1 MFNEMH
7 AKWDEERHRAE
18 EAERELAEVKAT
30 LQSHNERCCVQL
42 VHLVWPSHLLFLL
55 SHLSLL
61 FLGHLNMR
69 ENRGNAVVLPVLFA
83 GYLRKK
89 HPAKIPL
96 PCVPGKNTRWR
107 YICRVSQAMVPSE
120 EGLT

>member
-1 MFNEMH
+1 MYFYMSTVGIGVQH
-7 AKWDEERHRAE
+7 VASYTLYAY
-18 EAERELAEVKAT
+18 LCVKC
-30 LQSHNERCCVQL
+30 R
-42 VHLVWPSHLLFLL
+42 
-55 SHLSLL
+55 
-61 FLGHLNMR
+61 NMR

-107 YICRVSQAMVPSE
+107 YICRVSQATVPSE